1 MEYDYSVLRGRI
13 KEKFGS
19 ESALASTIGM
29 NRSTFSQKINNQ
41 SEFSQQDM
49 IQIMSALEADTGLIG
64 LYFFTPKS
72 YENETKERGIER
84 RSNYGTLLH
93 QGSK

>member
-1 MEYDYSVLRGRI
+1 MEYDYSGLRGRI

-19 ESALASTIGM
+19 ESALAATIGM

-64 LYFFTPKS
+64 LYFFTPKV
-72 YENETKERGIER
+72 TKTKQK
-84 RSNYGTLLH
+84 SVM
-93 QGSK
+93 

>member
-19 ESALASTIGM
+19 ESALTSAIGM

-41 SEFSQQDM
+41 SEFTQQDM
-49 IQIMSALEADTGLIG
+49 IQIMSALKEDTWQIG
-64 LYFFTPKS
+64 LFFFTPKVTKTKQKEKEK
-72 YENETKERGIER
+72 ENERPEGF
-84 RSNYGTLLH
+84 
-93 QGSK
+93 

>member
-19 ESALASTIGM
+19 ESALVSAIGM

-49 IQIMSALEADTGLIG
+49 IQIMSALDADTGLIS
-64 LYFFTPKS
+64 LYFFTPKVTKTKQQFRKGE
-72 YENETKERGIER
+72 ENGD
-84 RSNYGTLLH
+84 
-93 QGSK
+93 

>member
-29 NRSTFSQKINNQ
+29 NRSTFSQKSIIKVN
-41 SEFSQQDM
+41 F
-49 IQIMSALEADTGLIG
+49 
-64 LYFFTPKS
+64 P
-72 YENETKERGIER
+72 
-84 RSNYGTLLH
+84 
-93 QGSK
+93 SKT